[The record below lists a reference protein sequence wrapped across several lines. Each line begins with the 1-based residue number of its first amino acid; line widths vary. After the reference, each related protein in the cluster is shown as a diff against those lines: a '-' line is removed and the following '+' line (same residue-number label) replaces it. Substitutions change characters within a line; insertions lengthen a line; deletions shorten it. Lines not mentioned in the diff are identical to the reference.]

1 MRYNKARI
9 KPYTGLVLFE
19 KMGYHKKPHII
30 ATAATLI
37 H

>member
-19 KMGYHKKPHII
+19 KMGYHKKTDNIT
-30 ATAATLI
+30 TAAALI